1 MATRTVMNRKLQRFK
16 YLILDSFSAA
26 IAWVLFFSYRKEI
39 VEPQLFG
46 SDVPFLFN
54 SQFWLG
60 VVSITLFWLVLYFLS
75 GYYKNVYRKSRLIEL
90 GQTLLQSF
98 LGVLI
103 IFFVAILD
111 DFIPSYKNYYSSI
124 SILFFVHFITTYIFR
139 FVFTTHTVHK
149 IHNRYIGFNTLI
161 VGGSNSAVDMFKNIT
176 ELKKSGGNL
185 ILGFVNGMDEN
196 GYNLKKYIPYL
207 GSYKDLRSVIK
218 SNNIEEVLIAIEQS
232 EQHQILEGIIND
244 LEGVDV
250 LIKVKPNNYDIL
262 AGRVKMQSIF
272 DVPLIEIKHD
282 LMPVWQFTLKRVFDV
297 FISLSALFFL
307 SPLFLLS
314 TILVKTGSKGPVFF
328 YQERIGIHG
337 DLFKIIKF
345 RSMFVDAEKNGP
357 QLSSDSDPRITK
369 WGNIMRRYR
378 IDELP
383 QFWNVLIGEMSL
395 VGPRPE
401 REFYAKQII
410 ERAPHYKHLQKV
422 KPGIT
427 SWGMVRYGYASSV
440 DDMIDRLRYD
450 IIYIENMSIFNDL
463 KVLIYTFKIVFQGRG
478 K

>member
-1 MATRTVMNRKLQRFK
+1 MATRTVMNRKLQRLK

-98 LGVLI
+98 VGVLV

-124 SILFFVHFITTYIFR
+124 SILFVVHFMTTYIFR
-139 FVFTTHTVHK
+139 FVFTTHTVNK
-149 IHNRYIGFNTLI
+149 IHNRYIVFNTLI
-161 VGGSNSAVDMFKNIT
+161 VGGGNSAVDMFKNIT
-176 ELKKSGGNL
+176 ERKKSGGNL
-185 ILGFVNGMDEN
+185 IVGFVNGMDEN

-282 LMPVWQFTLKRVFDV
+282 LMPVWQFSLKRVFDV
-297 FISLSALFFL
+297 VISLSALFLL
-307 SPLFLLS
+307 SPLFLIS
-314 TILVKTGSKGPVFF
+314 TILVKIGSQGPVFF

-337 DLFKIIKF
+337 ALFKIIKF
-345 RSMFVDAEKNGP
+345 RSMSLDAEKNGP

-410 ERAPHYKHLQKV
+410 EKAPHYKHLQKV
-422 KPGIT
+422 KPGVT

-440 DDMIDRLRYD
+440 DEMIERLRYD

>member
-1 MATRTVMNRKLQRFK
+1 MASVSVMNRKYQRLR

-46 SDVPFLFN
+46 SDVPFLIN

-60 VVSITLFWLVLYFLS
+60 IVSITLFWLLLYFLS

-90 GQTLLQSF
+90 GQTLLQT
-98 LGVLI
+98 LVGVLV

-124 SILFFVHFITTYIFR
+124 SILFVLHFMTTYMFR
-139 FVFTTHTVHK
+139 FVFTSHTVNK
-149 IHNRYIGFNTLI
+149 IHNRHIGFNTLI
-161 VGGSNSAVDMFKNIT
+161 VGGGNSAVDMFKNLT
-176 ELKKSGGNL
+176 ESKKSAGNL
-185 ILGFVNGMDEN
+185 IIGFVNGIDEN
-196 GYNLKKYIPYL
+196 GHNLKKYVPYL

-232 EQHQILEGIIND
+232 EQHQILEDIIND

-250 LIKVKPNNYDIL
+250 QIKVKPNNYDIL
-262 AGRVKMQSIF
+262 AGHVKMQSIF

-282 LMPVWQFTLKRVFDV
+282 LMPVWQFSLKRVFDV
-297 FISLSALFFL
+297 VISLSALFIL
-307 SPLFLLS
+307 SPLYLIS
-314 TILVKTGSKGPVFF
+314 TILVKIGSKGPVFF

-337 DLFKIIKF
+337 SFFKIIKF

-357 QLSSDSDPRITK
+357 QLSGDNDPRITK

-383 QFWNVLIGEMSL
+383 QFWNVLIGEMSI

-401 REFYAKQII
+401 REFYVKKII
-410 ERAPHYKHLQKV
+410 EKAPYYKHLQKV

-440 DDMIDRLRYD
+440 DEMIERLRYD

>member
-1 MATRTVMNRKLQRFK
+1 MNRKLQRLK

-98 LGVLI
+98 VGVLV

-124 SILFFVHFITTYIFR
+124 SILFVVHFMTTYIFR
-139 FVFTTHTVHK
+139 FVFTTHTVNK
-149 IHNRYIGFNTLI
+149 IHNRYIVFNTLI
-161 VGGSNSAVDMFKNIT
+161 VGGGNSAVDMFKNIT
-176 ELKKSGGNL
+176 ERKKSGGNL
-185 ILGFVNGMDEN
+185 IVGFVNGMDEN
-196 GYNLKKYIPYL
+196 GYNLKKYTPYL

-282 LMPVWQFTLKRVFDV
+282 LMPVWQFSLKRVFDV
-297 FISLSALFFL
+297 VISLSALFLL
-307 SPLFLLS
+307 SPLFLIS
-314 TILVKTGSKGPVFF
+314 TILVKIGSQGPVFF

-337 DLFKIIKF
+337 GLFKIIKF
-345 RSMFVDAEKNGP
+345 RSMSIDAEKNGP

-410 ERAPHYKHLQKV
+410 EKAPHYKHLQKV

-440 DDMIDRLRYD
+440 DEMIERLRYD